1 MKTKSMKYLISINFL
16 TMFVMAVSSA
26 LKGVLVPT
34 FKEAFAVNNSQIGLM
49 LSVSLLASMIFTFIG
64 GKLCEKYGSKRI
76 IMLGVFASAVTF
88 FITSFSTNF
97 ALLFIGHL
105 AAGGSA
111 SLLIIGLNTTVPFL
125 PVTYKALLMNMLHF
139 FYGIGVMIS
148 QKVSGFMLVNSYSW
162 NYLFRVCSVL
172 FIINLILL
180 VFMDDVDNKSSAL
193 PKSNGDNN
201 SNKLMLIL
209 ITLALGFAIS
219 AELHTSNWFIN
230 YMKEI
235 YLYDENK
242 ATYFTAIFFAMFS
255 ASRFFGGF
263 ISEKFGYIRTVTV
276 SIILATISYIIG
288 YSLNESGLIL
298 ISISGLF
305 IGLIYPTTLIFSS
318 NLFKNASSSTIGIIT
333 SSVTF
338 ITFVTGIILGYANDI
353 IGVYLSYA
361 LMPIFLIISTLLYI
375 SVYKINKKTIKS
387 SC

>member
-1 MKTKSMKYLISINFL
+1 MKTKSMKYLIIINFL

-34 FKEAFAVNNSQIGLM
+34 FKEVFAVNNTQIGLM
-49 LSVSLLASMIFTFIG
+49 LSVSLLVSMIFTFLGSI
-64 GKLCEKYGSKRI
+64 LCERYGSKRV
-76 IMLGVFASAVTF
+76 IMLGVFASAITF
-88 FITSFSTNF
+88 FLTSYSTNF
-97 ALLFIGHL
+97 TMLFIGHL

-148 QKVSGFMLVNSYSW
+148 QKISGFMLVNSYSW
-162 NYLFRVCSVL
+162 NYLFRVCSML
-172 FIINLILL
+172 FLINFLLLI
-180 VFMDDVDNKSSAL
+180 FMKDIDKKPTTSSKDSNESSA
-193 PKSNGDNN
+193 
-201 SNKLMLIL
+201 NKLMLIL

-263 ISEKFGYIRTVTV
+263 ISEKFGYIKTVTL
-276 SIILATISYIIG
+276 SIVLATLSYILG
-288 YSLNESGLIL
+288 YAFNESGLIL

-318 NLFKNASSSTIGIIT
+318 NLFKNSSSSTIGIIT

-361 LMPIFLIISTLLYI
+361 LMPTFLIISSILYI
-375 SVYKINKKTIKS
+375 SVYKINKKATQ
-387 SC
+387 

>member
-1 MKTKSMKYLISINFL
+1 MKTNSMKYLIAINFL

-34 FKEAFAVNNSQIGLM
+34 FKDAFAVNNTQIGLM
-49 LSVSLLASMIFTFIG
+49 LSISLLVSMIFTYLG
-64 GKLCEKYGSKRI
+64 SRLCEKYRSKRI
-76 IMLGVFASAVTF
+76 IMIGVFASAVTF
-88 FITSFSTNF
+88 FLTSYSTSFTM
-97 ALLFIGHL
+97 LFIGHL

-148 QKVSGFMLVNSYSW
+148 QKVSGFLLVNNYSW
-162 NYLFRVCSVL
+162 NYLFRVCSIL

-180 VFMDDVDNKSSAL
+180 IFMNDVDNKPNYLTKNADDSS
-193 PKSNGDNN
+193 SNM
-201 SNKLMLIL
+201 LMLVL

-219 AELHTSNWFIN
+219 AEIHTSNWFIN

-235 YLYDENK
+235 YLYNENK
-242 ATYFTAIFFAMFS
+242 ATYLTAIFFAMFS

-263 ISEKFGYIRTVTV
+263 ISEKFGYIRTVTF
-276 SIILATISYIIG
+276 SIIFATFFYIAG
-288 YSLNESGLIL
+288 YTLGESGLII
-298 ISISGLF
+298 ISFSGLF

-318 NLFKNASSSTIGIIT
+318 NLFKNSSSSTIGIIT

-361 LMPIFLIISTLLYI
+361 LMPIFLIISSILYI
-375 SVYKINKKTIKS
+375 LVYRISKDSFN
-387 SC
+387 